1 MLENCKNA
9 TERWGGV
16 NELIDKWLVERQE
29 LIVKFC
35 DLTVNPP
42 SSQENTIERLQAFCQ
57 VLVDYV
63 SVGHFEVYEQLTNEA
78 IEFKN
83 DDGTLLLESTI
94 PQIQETT
101 EVALDFNDS
110 FDDIHKVD
118 DGVEK
123 LVARL
128 ERLGRTLE
136 NRFEL
141 EDRLIEAIHTSQ
153 ADLVS

>member
-9 TERWGGV
+9 KERWGGV

-42 SSQENTIERLQAFCQ
+42 SSQENTIEKLQGFCQ

-78 IEFKN
+78 IDFNNE
-83 DDGTLLLESTI
+83 DGTVLIETTI

-101 EVALDFNDS
+101 EEALDFNDS

-118 DGVEK
+118 DGVDR

-141 EDRLIEAIHTSQ
+141 EDQLIDAIHTSK

>member
-9 TERWGGV
+9 KERWGGV
-16 NELIDKWLVERQE
+16 NDLIDKWLVERQE

-35 DLTVNPP
+35 DLTVNPI
-42 SSQENTIERLQAFCQ
+42 SSQESTVEKLQRFCQ

-63 SVGHFEVYEQLTNEA
+63 SVGHFEVYDQLLQEA
-78 IEFKN
+78 EEFKN
-83 DDGTLLLESTI
+83 EDGALLIETTV

-110 FDDIHKVD
+110 FDDINKVD

-128 ERLGRTLE
+128 DFLGTVLE
-136 NRFEL
+136 NRFEF
-141 EDRLIEAIHTSQ
+141 EDQLIEAIHSSQ
-153 ADLVS
+153 ADMAT